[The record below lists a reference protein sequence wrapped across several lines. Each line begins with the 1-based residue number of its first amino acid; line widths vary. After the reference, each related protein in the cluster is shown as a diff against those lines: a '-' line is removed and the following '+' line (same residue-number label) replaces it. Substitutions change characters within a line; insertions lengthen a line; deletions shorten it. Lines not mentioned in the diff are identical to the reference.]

1 MLWKLI
7 FTVFILFSLN
17 CLGADVGIE
26 RQYKLDTVYS
36 GTFDLVDEYGK
47 TLYKVP
53 LPEGNWILFHKL
65 DDKSGSSNG
74 NPRKMA
80 EIGLANL
87 IANKVSSLIY
97 IRYVVDN
104 IYSWKWSDEPCKSVT
119 NFFYMNDF
127 NKKLWE
133 QECLITRIS
142 AKNQTSKFNNSLDK
156 FWSVRNLD
164 HYSSNF
170 IIMDYHRHGEQG
182 KFLKFQYV
190 VDPTAYGYVGS
201 NLSQGEIS
209 QSNWHPLNY
218 KKFTA
223 NAKFIQYFNTFAIEY
238 AKELAKA
245 YENKSQE
252 FTRLAFNPEVNLPV
266 SQYSAAQSAS
276 SLQSTNQQSSK
287 VDLPTQSQQKF
298 SSGSRK
304 ALVIGNDSYQNTTK
318 LQNAREDAKSIS
330 TSLANLGY
338 QVTLKLDLKERDMKA
353 ALRNFAMQIEG
364 GDEVVFYFSGHGIQ
378 INNSN
383 FLVPVDIAGENE
395 AQIKDEAIPLQR
407 ILDDISDRKA
417 RFALA
422 IIDACRDNPFKVA
435 GRSIGG
441 RGLSPTT
448 AATGQMIVFA
458 AGAGQQALDRLGN
471 NDKDRNGLFTR
482 VLLKEI
488 EKPNQSIDRI
498 IKNVRLEVSQLAKS
512 VGHDQVPAIYDQVLG
527 DFYFKV
533 QR

>member
-1 MLWKLI
+1 MLKKLI
-7 FTVFILFSLN
+7 FTVLLLFSLN
-17 CLGADVGIE
+17 CFGADVGIE
-26 RQYKLDTVYS
+26 RHYKLDTVYS

-65 DDKSGSSNG
+65 QSKSSGVSNPMG
-74 NPRKMA
+74 DL
-80 EIGLANL
+80 GLVNVSNLTANQ
-87 IANKVSSLIY
+87 VIY
-97 IRYVVDN
+97 IRYAADD
-104 IYSWKWSDEPCKSVT
+104 KWGRTWTDEPCKNTIHFYFKDNFKKTGWNQQCLSTTLASYLGSNSTCEVCKSFIKYGTLNKLNRWST
-119 NFFYMNDF
+119 NLVAMN
-127 NKKLWE
+127 
-133 QECLITRIS
+133 
-142 AKNQTSKFNNSLDK
+142 
-156 FWSVRNLD
+156 
-164 HYSSNF
+164 
-170 IIMDYHRHGEQG
+170 YHHFGDQG
-182 KFLKFQYV
+182 KFFRFILL
-190 VDPTAYGYVGS
+190 VDPNAYGLEGTSYGAEEILQS
-201 NLSQGEIS
+201 PWSHYRYRQNNLHEIFI
-209 QSNWHPLNY
+209 N
-218 KKFTA
+218 KF
-223 NAKFIQYFNTFAIEY
+223 NSFAIEY
-238 AKELAKA
+238 AKELANA
-245 YENKSQE
+245 YENKSQD
-252 FTRLAFNPEVNLPV
+252 FTRLAFNPEVNLPA

-276 SLQSTNQQSSK
+276 SPQSTNQQSSK
-287 VDLPTQSQQKF
+287 IDLSTQSQQKF
-298 SSGSRK
+298 SPGSRK

-353 ALRNFAMQIEG
+353 ALRSFAMQIEG

-422 IIDACRDNPFKVA
+422 IIDACRDNPFKIA